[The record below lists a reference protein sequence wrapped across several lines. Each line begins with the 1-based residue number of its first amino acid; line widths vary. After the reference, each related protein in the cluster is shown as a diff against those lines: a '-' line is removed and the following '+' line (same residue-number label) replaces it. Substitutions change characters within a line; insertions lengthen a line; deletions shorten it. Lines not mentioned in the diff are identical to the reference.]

1 MILRQVGIRE
11 AKIQLSKL
19 MKWVK
24 NGQEIILT
32 DRGRPVGKIVPMDKE
47 ALPLADRIRQ
57 LEEQGD
63 LVPIEGK
70 SKRSLPVPIPVS
82 NELAQKIL
90 QEDRNDAR

>member
-1 MILRQVGIRE
+1 MIPRQVGIRE

-47 ALPLADRIRQ
+47 ALPLADRIRH
-57 LEEQGD
+57 LEEQGV

-70 SKRSLPVPIPVS
+70 SKRSLPVPIPLS